1 MSLIPA
7 SNPMP
12 YSPIRIIDI
21 SAQRSSIR
29 TRAAASRRSR
39 IRSRVASAV
48 AAFVAVVAIAA
59 AAGAAPVTGPAA
71 GDFRLSPGNGVPAS
85 LAGSVSVAADAAGD
99 FRLSPGNGVPAPLAV
114 VGVSMPAADVTSAV
128 GGGARR
134 AIR

>member
-48 AAFVAVVAIAA
+48 AVVAVVAIAA